1 MAKKLISIIDDRDT
15 KNTKV
20 EIKLTDIES
29 LAAIGLNEKEIAYI
43 LGISQAT
50 FIEYKKKYPEII
62 ESIAEG
68 RTIDKQSLIEKMR
81 KLTEGGNNK
90 FNATKYLLSALHGI
104 SETNKLDMTTDGE
117 KINKIEIVVKDSNK
131 D

>member
-117 KINKIEIVVKDSNK
+117 KINKIEIIVKDSRGE
-131 D
+131 